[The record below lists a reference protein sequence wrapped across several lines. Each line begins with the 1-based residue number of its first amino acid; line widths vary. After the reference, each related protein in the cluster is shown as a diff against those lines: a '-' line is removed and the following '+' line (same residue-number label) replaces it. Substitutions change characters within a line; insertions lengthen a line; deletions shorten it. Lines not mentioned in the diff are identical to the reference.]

1 MHPIVPIMYI
11 DATSEGAKDPHGSI
25 ARSLAA
31 LGMLTMYTSHGSIAR
46 SLAALGMLTMYTS
59 HGSIARS
66 LAALV

>member
-46 SLAALGMLTMYTS
+46 SLAAL
-59 HGSIARS
+59 
-66 LAALV
+66 V